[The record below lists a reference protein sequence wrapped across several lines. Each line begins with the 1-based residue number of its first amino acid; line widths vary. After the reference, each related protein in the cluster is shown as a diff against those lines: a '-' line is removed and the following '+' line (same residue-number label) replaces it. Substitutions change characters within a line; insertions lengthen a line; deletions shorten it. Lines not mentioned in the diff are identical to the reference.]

1 MRGTLRQ
8 KKLYTGKV
16 SLYIDYYPPVW
27 NPAKGIYTRREFL
40 KLYLHPNPS
49 TSVQKKE
56 NELNREIAEK
66 IYLKRMKSLM
76 LDENKLFN
84 KDLLEADFYDYARR
98 FILAKERDNK
108 DTEHYKSAIKYLKL
122 FNGGHYKFRHIDE
135 ININKFKD
143 FLLSTHTL
151 KSKSKKL
158 DVNTAS
164 SYFDKFCTIIE
175 KAFID
180 NYLPEN
186 YLLKISRIK
195 NIEVF
200 REFLTDEEI
209 FSLKSTPCGD
219 DTVYRASMFSIL
231 TGLRFSAVEVLKWS
245 DLYFSTELNSYY
257 LVLVDPKPNRSF
269 KHYISK
275 QAVDLLGDKGQPEER
290 IFYDLI
296 YSRTRTILKEWCI
309 RAGINK
315 DITYHNFRHTYATQ
329 LITGGEDIYVVSKM
343 LNHKHVKTTEIYAKV
358 ADKVKAKASVKSKI

>member
-1 MRGTLRQ
+1 MRGVLRQ
-8 KKLYTGKV
+8 KKLYTGKI

-27 NPAKGIYTRREFL
+27 NPAKGKYTRREFL
-40 KLYLHPNPS
+40 KLHLHANAA

-56 NELNREIAEK
+56 NELNKDIAEK

-84 KDLLEADFYDYARR
+84 KDMLEASFYDYAFR
-98 FILAKERDNK
+98 FIRDKEKEKK

-122 FNGGHYKFRHIDE
+122 FAGEHFKFRHIDDIC
-135 ININKFKD
+135 INRFKD
-143 FLLSTHTL
+143 FLLTTNSL
-151 KSKSKKL
+151 KSKFNKL

-164 SYFDKFCTIIE
+164 SYFDKFCSIIE

-180 NYLPEN
+180 GYLVEN

-195 NIEVF
+195 NVEVI
-200 REFLTDEEI
+200 RDFLTEEEI
-209 FSLKSTPCGD
+209 EKLKITPCGD

-231 TGLRFSAVEVLKWS
+231 TGLRFSAVEILKWK
-245 DLYFSTELNSYY
+245 DLYYSEELKSHY
-257 LVLVDPKPNRSF
+257 LILIDPKPNRSF

-275 QAVDLLGDKGQPEER
+275 QAVDLLGKTGETNDK
-290 IFYDLI
+290 IFSNLI
-296 YSRTRTILKEWCI
+296 YSRTRTVLKEWLI
-309 RAGINK
+309 KAGIEK

-343 LNHKHVKTTEIYAKV
+343 LNHKHVRTTEIYAKV
-358 ADKVKAKASVKSKI
+358 TDKVKAKASLKSKI